1 MRSNQQIKAGSLA
14 PVKERPQ
21 SKHAQEESQRRARV
35 QKATSG
41 DANLKNYA
49 WTKEEINFLKT
60 NRHKL
65 TKKQI
70 ARALGRTYYA
80 VRSKMAMPNK
90 ERKMSKDELVLREI
104 IRELGIG
111 VREFARELKIPEST
125 FSDFINYGR
134 LPKRWEQ
141 EGIKTKIKEKLLE
154 MGISRKDIFNR
165 ASAVAVNNS
174 RVGRRPQAPM
184 KEEEG
189 EMLTGEAM
197 KWFGMEEDPFDRAA
211 VKSEADIFQ
220 TPSYKKTKA
229 AIEKAI
235 TKRQFVAV
243 WGAVGCGKTL
253 LWTAIHD
260 SIKDNEKIRVV
271 KPLTI
276 EKEKLTIHNLE
287 EAFILDLRAARP
299 DYEAPLR
306 SSREA
311 RDRQVRELLYLYDS
325 EGIAVV
331 LVIEEAHTIP
341 MRTLKAL
348 KRLHEIQYGFSQPLT
363 IILLGQPELM
373 EIKGDLR
380 VREVSRRCRFLE
392 LASLRKPEM
401 KAYITWKFS
410 RVKASPQKIF
420 SENAWEALS
429 RKFARQASAL
439 QVNNL
444 VAFALNKAEEV
455 KKKKIDGAFIDALD

>member
-1 MRSNQQIKAGSLA
+1 
-14 PVKERPQ
+14 
-21 SKHAQEESQRRARV
+21 
-35 QKATSG
+35 
-41 DANLKNYA
+41 
-49 WTKEEINFLKT
+49 
-60 NRHKL
+60 
-65 TKKQI
+65 
-70 ARALGRTYYA
+70 
-80 VRSKMAMPNK
+80 
-90 ERKMSKDELVLREI
+90 
-104 IRELGIG
+104 
-111 VREFARELKIPEST
+111 
-125 FSDFINYGR
+125 
-134 LPKRWEQ
+134 
-141 EGIKTKIKEKLLE
+141 
-154 MGISRKDIFNR
+154 
-165 ASAVAVNNS
+165 
-174 RVGRRPQAPM
+174 
-184 KEEEG
+184 
-189 EMLTGEAM
+189 M

-287 EAFILDLRAARP
+287 EAFILDLKAART